1 MKILRVISLMF
12 LLFLEAHPVHAAWY
26 FDVITEGQIPNA
38 YYAGWNGSDCSKLR
52 TGAFKIAKVPQDYR
66 DSYAEFMEQSC
77 IKGKNDNKE
86 FKSNKEVAGKEINYL
101 EKLFVERIPMLKAK

>member
-1 MKILRVISLMF
+1 VKIVQVISLIS
-12 LLFLEAHPVHAAWY
+12 LLFLVVHSVHAAWY

-38 YYAGWNGSDCSKLR
+38 YYAGWNGSDCLRLR
-52 TGAFKIAKVPQDYR
+52 TSAFKIATVPQDYR
-66 DSYAEFMEQSC
+66 DSYAEFIEQSC

-86 FKSNKEVAGKEINYL
+86 FKGNKEVAGKEINYL